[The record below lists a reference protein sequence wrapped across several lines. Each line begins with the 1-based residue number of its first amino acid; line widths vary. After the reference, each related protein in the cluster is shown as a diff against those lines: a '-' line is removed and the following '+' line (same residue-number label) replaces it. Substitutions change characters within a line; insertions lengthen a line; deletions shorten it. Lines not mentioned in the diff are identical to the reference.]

1 MGGEHPRGAS
11 SARSINSRPSRVFER
26 IIPLLPLW
34 TGFFPIIRFV
44 TGRTSYHDTVLRA
57 NRTRN
62 HLLYDRH
69 TFTLLVTACNG
80 SFSSGGTGGQRAI
93 ILAAVGV
100 YLYLFLY
107 RPDDARRSLTDGLTT
122 FGGLF
127 TLIPA
132 AVLLASALKP

>member
-1 MGGEHPRGAS
+1 MGAS
-11 SARSINSRPSRVFER
+11 
-26 IIPLLPLW
+26 
-34 TGFFPIIRFV
+34 
-44 TGRTSYHDTVLRA
+44 HRA
-57 NRTRN
+57 E
-62 HLLYDRH
+62 L
-69 TFTLLVTACNG
+69 
-80 SFSSGGTGGQRAI
+80 GGQRAI

-127 TLIPA
+127 ILIPA